1 MRTFGEKNSNA
12 YLSLNPLCILSS
24 VNALLFPT
32 VNPKYNLTTCLSTL
46 CDFLFK
52 YNLHLKKRFFCFL
65 KREKNL

>member
-46 CDFLFK
+46 
-52 YNLHLKKRFFCFL
+52 
-65 KREKNL
+65 

>member
-12 YLSLNPLCILSS
+12 YLSLNPLCKLSS

-32 VNPKYNLTTCLSTL
+32 VNPKYDLTACLSTL
-46 CDFLFK
+46 CDFVFK
-52 YNLHLKKRFFCFL
+52 DNLHLKKRFFCFL